1 MTKLNLTRRKFIV
14 GGALVGGG
22 LAVGYGFLRDGYPAN
37 AALTATTMEGEVALN
52 AWVKVDKDGLVTV
65 AIPRSE
71 MGQGVYTALAMLV
84 AEEMDANFSELV
96 VEQAPVAD
104 VYANIAV
111 MKDALPFSDKHHEG
125 EDTIGAWGMAKL
137 GQFLGVQVTGGSSS
151 VRDAWLPMRQAGAT
165 AKAMLVAAAA
175 RTWDVP
181 PAEISVTNGVLSHG
195 GSGMSGGFGDF
206 AILAASETVSLDPVL
221 KKSSEFTLIGTPQ
234 PRLDIPSKVDG
245 TAEFGVDIE
254 LDGMVHAAVKLSP
267 VLGGTLA
274 SHDASAV
281 KDMPGVLKVVPF
293 ESGVAVIA
301 DSFWRAKTAVEAL
314 PATFNDGPAKEFSSG
329 GILTLL
335 EENLESEDSRIYAE
349 TGDARAA
356 IDEAQSAVKA
366 VYKVPFLAHACMEP
380 MNCTAMVTDTGVEI
394 WMPNQVP
401 TLIKWF
407 AEKIADVPAE
417 NVIVHT
423 PLLGGGFGRRLE
435 IDLVIMAVAIAKEM
449 KNRPVKLLWTREN
462 DIQHDIFRPAAVSR
476 FEGALGSDG
485 RISAWA
491 NRIVSQ
497 SVSGSYTARL
507 LPWATMDVPDNTTSE
522 GAADIPY
529 EFTSRLVD
537 HVPVKLPIEVG
548 FWRSVGHSYNA
559 FFTESFMDEMAYAA
573 RADPVDFRLAHL
585 ENHPDFA
592 NVLKQLAKVSNWS
605 TPLDQ
610 GRARGVALHE
620 SFSSIVGQVVEITV
634 NGDKEITVDKVY
646 CVIDCGAVVNP
657 DTVKAQMES
666 GIVFGL
672 TAALYGEIE
681 IEDGVVLNSNFP
693 DYEMIRL
700 ANCPEIE
707 VHLAPS
713 GRLLGGVGEPGTPPI
728 AAALA
733 NAIFAGTGE
742 RLREL
747 PISRAGFIA

>member
-22 LAVGYGFLRDGYPAN
+22 LAVGYGFLRDGDPAN

-52 AWVKVDKDGLVTV
+52 AWVKVDKDGLVTF

-195 GSGMSGGFGDF
+195 GSGMAGGFGDF

-281 KDMPGVLKVVPF
+281 KDMPGVLKIVPF

-476 FEGALGSDG
+476 LEGALGSDG

-666 GIVFGL
+666 GIIFGL

-700 ANCPEIE
+700 GNCPEIE

-728 AAALA
+728 APALT
-733 NAIFAGTGE
+733 NAIFAATGE

>member
-22 LAVGYGFLRDGYPAN
+22 LAVGYGFLRDGDPAN

-476 FEGALGSDG
+476 LEGTLGSDG